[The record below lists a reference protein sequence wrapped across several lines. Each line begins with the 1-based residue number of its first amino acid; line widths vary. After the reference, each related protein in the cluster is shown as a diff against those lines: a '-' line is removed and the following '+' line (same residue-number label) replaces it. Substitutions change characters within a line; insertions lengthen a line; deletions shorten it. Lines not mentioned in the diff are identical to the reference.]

1 MADNREEINN
11 GDGAQVGGENESERH
26 LLHDL
31 EHYVHSR
38 GIENDRDNLAPN
50 LNHLES
56 QQRVDAAQDY
66 QDQVHKEVFE
76 AVNANCPGHQREQ
89 TAVEARKQLVDLY
102 TANGTNVDIVVSEGN
117 GVIEGVALHRLVEKC
132 DTIFTM
138 ANSNLWTSKED
149 SKQLVASKTTPAQG
163 GTTNNKEVAL
173 LEFELDPVREFLD
186 ILLDKKTLDDINEDH
201 IVACCRIA
209 HFLQCNL
216 MLDPI
221 VKILIDS
228 VDARNSLSLCNL
240 ADQLELPAL
249 FEASVAC
256 LMSSLDNLQ
265 DNELWNGFPKD
276 LQNRVIT
283 LRNAVQSSIM
293 SRGQTAKVFFTS
305 SDEFLAIFFDHI
317 RDQQERLREAK
328 DRQNEIIEG
337 RTKLGDSHE
346 DIMGGSVRDAEGK
359 IQRQE
364 IRLQTLEVFYQDQ
377 KKIFRQSSESLVAT
391 NRAPFVLG

>member
-1 MADNREEINN
+1 
-11 GDGAQVGGENESERH
+11 
-26 LLHDL
+26 
-31 EHYVHSR
+31 
-38 GIENDRDNLAPN
+38 
-50 LNHLES
+50 
-56 QQRVDAAQDY
+56 
-66 QDQVHKEVFE
+66 
-76 AVNANCPGHQREQ
+76 
-89 TAVEARKQLVDLY
+89 
-102 TANGTNVDIVVSEGN
+102 
-117 GVIEGVALHRLVEKC
+117 
-132 DTIFTM
+132 
-138 ANSNLWTSKED
+138 
-149 SKQLVASKTTPAQG
+149 
-163 GTTNNKEVAL
+163 
-173 LEFELDPVREFLD
+173 
-186 ILLDKKTLDDINEDH
+186 
-201 IVACCRIA
+201 
-209 HFLQCNL
+209 
-216 MLDPI
+216 
-221 VKILIDS
+221 
-228 VDARNSLSLCNL
+228 
-240 ADQLELPAL
+240 
-249 FEASVAC
+249 VAC